1 MAEDAKH
8 SAADAAE
15 QKGRQEL
22 EQNDKPETEE
32 PNESV
37 NKSEGLDQKP
47 DEEEKNS
54 DDASETVH
62 ELTAEGETV
71 KATVKVEG
79 GEVVNFAVE
88 DADEPEESKTSDE
101 EKSDDDKSNH
111 IKLSIEL
118 ENEDNEAFQNTVRE
132 QIENCKLEI
141 VSSVQESVHKELA
154 GSAKYIRKLERRR
167 RMGFFVRDIVIL
179 ILAGLLGFAIY
190 CLYDAQYFDFMKP
203 DCVRDNTCP
212 PTSEPAENI
221 VQAPEIVKDKA
232 WYMANYGKL
241 LESVQLN
248 LNADKVSAYYL
259 YSGDYRVSEIQPNY
273 LLGMAYNNLNATTTY
288 DSTEG
293 VVIPAADM
301 QVAFSSLFGTT
312 DYFVKQDFM
321 NGCID
326 FKYNKANDSF
336 VTPAIQCVD
345 NANRRIVEEVEE
357 AYEEGSVL
365 YFLTTAAIYDKSEQV
380 FYTFDNLFEPAT
392 SNANAEDLMKYQ
404 ASLNHYQ
411 YRFKKSDGKYYF
423 SDIAKLK

>member
-1 MAEDAKH
+1 MAENEKH
-8 SAADAAE
+8 SADDAE

-22 EQNDKPETEE
+22 EQNDKPEAVELIE
-32 PNESV
+32 PDV
-37 NKSEGLDQKP
+37 KSEKP
-47 DEEEKNS
+47 DETKEKS
-54 DDASETVH
+54 DETSETVH
-62 ELTAEGETV
+62 ELTAEGETI
-71 KATVKVEG
+71 KAVVKVEG
-79 GEVVNFAVE
+79 GEVVNLAVE
-88 DADEPEESKTSDE
+88 DADEQEEANTPEEEKPDDGKT
-101 EKSDDDKSNH
+101 NH

-118 ENEDNEAFQNTVRE
+118 DNDGDEEFQKNIRE

-141 VSSVQESVHKELA
+141 ASSVQESIHKELA

-167 RMGFFVRDIVIL
+167 RVGFFVRDIVIL

-203 DCVRDNTCP
+203 DCARDNTCP
-212 PTSEPAENI
+212 PASEPVEN
-221 VQAPEIVKDKA
+221 VVEAPEIVKDKA
-232 WYMANYGKL
+232 WYVANYGKL

-293 VVIPAADM
+293 VVIPAADI
-301 QVAFSSLFGTT
+301 QVAFQNLFGTT
-312 DYFVKQDFM
+312 DYFVKQDFV
-321 NGCID
+321 NGCVE
-326 FKYNKANDSF
+326 FKYDKVGDNF
-336 VTPAIQCVD
+336 VTPEVQCVD
-345 NANRRIVEEVEE
+345 NANRRIIEEVEE
-357 AYEEGSVL
+357 VYEEGNVL
-365 YFLTTAAIYDKSEQV
+365 YFLTTAAIYDKAEQA
-380 FYTFDNLFEPAT
+380 FYTFDSLFKPAV
-392 SNANAEDLMKYQ
+392 SNVSDDDLMKHQ

>member
-1 MAEDAKH
+1 MAENTKH
-8 SAADAAE
+8 SADDAAE

-22 EQNDKPETEE
+22 EQNDKPKVEE
-32 PNESV
+32 PIESGEKLE
-37 NKSEGLDQKP
+37 NLDQKS
-47 DEEEKNS
+47 DGAEESSDNSSEK
-54 DDASETVH
+54 VH

-71 KATVKVEG
+71 KAVVKVEG
-79 GEVVNFAVE
+79 GEVVNFAVK
-88 DADEPEESKTSDE
+88 DADEQEESETSEEENSDE
-101 EKSDDDKSNH
+101 DKSNH

-118 ENEDNEAFQNTVRE
+118 DNEGDEEFQKAVRE

-141 VSSVQESVHKELA
+141 TSSVQDSIHKELA

-167 RMGFFVRDIVIL
+167 RVGFFVRDIVIL

-203 DCVRDNTCP
+203 DCARDNTCP
-212 PTSEPAENI
+212 STSEPVEN
-221 VQAPEIVKDKA
+221 VVEAPEIVKDKA

-241 LESVQLN
+241 LESIQLN

-288 DSTEG
+288 DSDAG

-301 QVAFSSLFGTT
+301 QVAFQNLFGTT

-321 NGCID
+321 NGCVE
-326 FKYNKANDSF
+326 FKYNKAGDNF
-336 VTPAIQCVD
+336 VTPAVQCVD

-357 AYEEGSVL
+357 VYEEGSVL
-365 YFLTTAAIYDKSEQV
+365 YFLTTAAIYDKAEQA
-380 FYTFDNLFEPAT
+380 FYTFDDLFKPAT
-392 SNANAEDLMKYQ
+392 GSASAEDLMKYQ